1 MPEVSV
7 VVAAWNA
14 ESHIAATIA
23 AILRQTF
30 SDIEL
35 IVVDDG
41 STDGTADIVRGFQDP
56 RVRLVRQ
63 SNSGQSA
70 ASNVGASLATGR
82 FLKFVDADDLLN
94 PDHINLQHQAIQQ
107 HPDHVASCRWGYFRQ
122 NPDLAVA
129 SDEAVCRDYSAGL
142 EWLVDCLTLADGMM
156 GAWLW
161 LIPREV
167 WDRCGGWCEELSL
180 NNDFD
185 LSIRLL
191 LNCAGVRFAPEAVYF
206 YRKGVS
212 GSLSGVYSR
221 KGLESALRT
230 TQAGTGNLL
239 KAEDSPRIRRI
250 CADRFQGWLFQFYPE
265 HPDLAAIAE
274 AAVAQLGGSKKQLG
288 GGLGQKL
295 LTPFIGW
302 KLVRRLQVL
311 AERCGWRRVQRWK
324 HRRRLAR
331 IS

>member
-14 ESHIAATIA
+14 ESYIAATVRT
-23 AILRQTF
+23 ILSQTF
-30 SDIEL
+30 DDLEL

-41 STDGTADIVRGFQDP
+41 STDRTAEIVEGFQDS
-56 RVRLVRQ
+56 RIRLVRQ

-70 ASNVGASLATGR
+70 ASNYGASLATGR

-94 PDHINLQHQAIQQ
+94 PDHIRLQYLAIQK
-107 HPDHVASCRWGYFRQ
+107 HPGHVASCRWGYFRQ
-122 NPDLAVA
+122 NPELAVA
-129 SDEAVCRDYSAGL
+129 NKDAVCRDYSDGL
-142 EWLVDCLTLADGMM
+142 EWLVTCLTQADGTM
-156 GAWLW
+156 GGWLW

-185 LSIRLL
+185 LSIRVL
-191 LNCAGVRFAPEAVYF
+191 LNCQGVKFASEAIYF
-206 YRKGVS
+206 YRKGVE
-212 GSLSGVYSR
+212 GSLSRVYSR

-230 TQAGTGNLL
+230 TQAGTGSLL
-239 KAEDSPRIRRI
+239 KAENSPRIRQI

-265 HPDLAAIAE
+265 HPDLAAVAE
-274 AAVAQLGGSKKQLG
+274 AAVAQLGGSKKQPG

-295 LTPFIGW
+295 LTPIVGW

-324 HRRRLAR
+324 HCRRLAR